1 MKHNKM
7 TRWMTY
13 SITMIAIFSLALVQ
27 ANAMELTVSNDKE
40 VSIEYTLRI
49 EGTVGLKVIDSNVKD
64 APLTFIHGKKTIL
77 PALEK
82 ALVGMKIGEKTQ
94 VTLRPEEG
102 YGLVNPTAIIEVK
115 KDKIPKAAL
124 KVGTKLQAKQKNGV
138 TKDIVV
144 TEILEDT
151 VILDSNHPLAG
162 KNLYYEVTI
171 LDIKSL
177 SSES

>member
-1 MKHNKM
+1 MNYKKL

-13 SITMIAIFSLALVQ
+13 SITIISIFSLALVQ
-27 ANAMELTVSNDKE
+27 ATAMELTVSNDKE

-64 APLTFIHGKKTIL
+64 APLIFIYGKKTIL

-82 ALVGMKIGEKTQ
+82 ALLGMKIGQKTQ

-102 YGLVNPTAIIEVK
+102 YGLVNPLAIIEVK
-115 KDKIPKAAL
+115 KNKIPKSAL
-124 KVGTKLQAKQKNGV
+124 KVGTKLQAKQKNGE
-138 TKDIVV
+138 TKDTIV

-162 KNLYYEVTI
+162 KKLYYEVKI
-171 LDIKSL
+171 LNIKGSPDQ
-177 SSES
+177 S